1 MLEELGDLEFSMFSD
16 LANLRLEAIQLLED
30 GLNSGDV
37 SGVMRFIERQLG
49 QEPPS
54 LLLLTE
60 LTSDFYQRLD
70 MLHEHHADVRERVVR
85 VLRED
90 YGVDITCLAPPI
102 ALDQYHHLS
111 ADEILWLV
119 RESADVEEDLP
130 LLACVI
136 QASLDKAAELQRKI
150 ELADQVLRLLDDW
163 LDGISATVARRY
175 GSLLAGK
182 THLDLWH

>member
-70 MLHEHHADVRERVVR
+70 MLHEHHADVRERWCACCAKIT
-85 VLRED
+85 
-90 YGVDITCLAPPI
+90 VDITCLAPPI
-102 ALDQYHHLS
+102 ARPVPPPS

-119 RESADVEEDLP
+119 RESADVEEDP
-130 LLACVI
+130 
-136 QASLDKAAELQRKI
+136 AARVR
-150 ELADQVLRLLDDW
+150 DP
-163 LDGISATVARRY
+163 GVA
-175 GSLLAGK
+175 
-182 THLDLWH
+182 